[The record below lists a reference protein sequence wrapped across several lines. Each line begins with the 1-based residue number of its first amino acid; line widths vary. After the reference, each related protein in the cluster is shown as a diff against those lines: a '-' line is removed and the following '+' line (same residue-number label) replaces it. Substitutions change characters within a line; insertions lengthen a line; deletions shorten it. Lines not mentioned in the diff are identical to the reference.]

1 MIRLATVSVFLM
13 MAVRGVL
20 FAQSLS
26 IGVKGGVRASD
37 DFQDAATSESRRYVV
52 GPSATIAL
60 PMGFA
65 IEFDALYRRQVYST
79 GGGDFVGNSGFSIS
93 IREADNVW
101 EFPLLARYRI
111 PLHAIR
117 PFAEVGWAPRITH
130 GAEDVS
136 GCYVNS
142 QLASTCYSSR
152 SHTHWPLMHGVIAGG
167 GLEFATGRALFAPEV
182 RYTHWNQQTVY
193 GYFGDDPSYG
203 STQDQLDVFLGIS
216 WRVAGA
222 ETRAA
227 GTGAQ
232 FAKSLSLG
240 VKSGV
245 RAMDDFQYP
254 ATSESRRYVV
264 GPAATIGL
272 PLGFALEFDAL
283 YRRQGYSAAGGNAF
297 YYSSIREADN
307 VWEFPLLARYRIPR
321 RGTRPF
327 IELGWSPRI
336 MHGSQDVNSSY
347 TNAQLHT
354 VYYSQRV
361 PVDWPT
367 THGVVV
373 GGGLELALG
382 RLRFAPEV
390 RYTRWNR
397 RAIVGDLPLPYGPY
411 GSTLGQ
417 LDFFLGIGW
426 RATGPATR

>member
-1 MIRLATVSVFLM
+1 MIRLATVSVFPM

-37 DFQDAATSESRRYVV
+37 DFQDAATSESRRYVA
-52 GPSATIAL
+52 GPSATVAL

-65 IEFDALYRRQVYST
+65 IEFDALYRRQGYST
-79 GGGDFVGNSGFSIS
+79 AGGNVFYNSS

-111 PLHAIR
+111 PLRGIR
-117 PFAEVGWAPRITH
+117 PFAEAGWAPRITY

-136 GCYVNS
+136 GCSLNS
-142 QLASTCYSSR
+142 QMTYTCSSGR
-152 SHTHWPLMHGVIAGG
+152 SNTHWPLTHGVIAGG
-167 GLEFATGRALFAPEV
+167 GLEFATGRAVFAPEV
-182 RYTHWNQQTVY
+182 RFTHWNQQTIY
-193 GYFGDDPSYG
+193 GYFGDGPSYG
-203 STQDQLDVFLGIS
+203 SSQNQLDVFLGIS

-227 GTGAQ
+227 GTRAQ

-272 PLGFALEFDAL
+272 PLGFAVEFDAL
-283 YRRQGYSAAGGNAF
+283 YRRQGYSAAGGNTF
-297 YYSSIREADN
+297 SYSSIREADN
-307 VWEFPLLARYRIPR
+307 VWEFPLLARYRIPA
-321 RGTRPF
+321 RGIRPF
-327 IELGWSPRI
+327 AELGWSPRI
-336 MHGSQDVNSSY
+336 MHGSQDLNSSY

-373 GGGLELALG
+373 GGGIEFAPG
-382 RLRFAPEV
+382 RLQFAPEL

-397 RAIVGDLPLPYGPY
+397 RAIVGDLSLPYGPY

-417 LDFFLGIGW
+417 LDIFVGISW
-426 RATGPATR
+426 RVAGAATR